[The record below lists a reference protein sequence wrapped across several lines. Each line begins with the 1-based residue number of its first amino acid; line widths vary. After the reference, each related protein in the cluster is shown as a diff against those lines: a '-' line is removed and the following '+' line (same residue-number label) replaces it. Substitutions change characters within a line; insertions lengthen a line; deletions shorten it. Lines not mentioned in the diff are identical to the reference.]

1 MNLTNT
7 VKERIAIMRPLLI
20 LGTVYVHTGGVDDSI
35 GWEWRNPFD
44 YLVAV
49 LRNGLFRAGVP
60 MLTLI
65 SGFLLFGAALDRT
78 PMKML
83 RKKFRT
89 LAIPFLVFNLA
100 FIALMYPLEVFF
112 GFAYRLPLTG
122 VDLAGWLDRLFAL
135 TDTPFNMPL
144 YFLRDMIVLILLAPL
159 FGYLLRKAPMI
170 GLALVSVIFFFDL
183 DRHLV
188 LRSTSAIL
196 FYVGGMAALYDWKL
210 EAFDKHAK
218 WCAALIVAACL
229 GFIAMRVEKTIWLAL
244 TLPFLLWPAASLLHG
259 TRIGRWALMGNKYSF
274 FVFVAHFPLMF
285 LGWQFILRYAR
296 FVPFPIYYVFSPLL
310 TVAFLIGLYHLL
322 MRLAPRAFGIAIGNR
337 DRSARAAPPQGE
349 VVGTEYRPAP

>member
-1 MNLTNT
+1 MKLTNAI
-7 VKERIAIMRPLLI
+7 KERIAILRPLLI
-20 LGTVYVHTGGVDDSI
+20 LGTVYVHTGGVGDSI
-35 GWEWRNPFD
+35 GWEWSNPFE
-44 YLVAV
+44 YLMAT
-49 LRNGLFRAGVP
+49 LRNGLFRSGVP

-65 SGFLLFGAALDRT
+65 SGFLLFGAALDQS
-78 PMKML
+78 PMKMM

-89 LAIPFLVFNLA
+89 LVIPFLVFNLA

-135 TDTPFNMPL
+135 TDSPFNMPL
-144 YFLRDMIVLILLAPL
+144 YFLRDMVVLILLAPL
-159 FGYLLRKAPMI
+159 FGYLLRKAPVL
-170 GLALVSVIFFFDL
+170 GLVAVSIIFYFDL

-196 FYVGGMAALYDWKL
+196 FYIGGMAALYDWNL

-218 WCAALIVAACL
+218 WCVALIAVACL
-229 GFIAMRVEKTIWLAL
+229 SFIGLRGEKTLWLAL

-259 TRIGRWALMGNKYSF
+259 TRLGRWALMGNRYSF

-296 FVPFPIYYVFSPLL
+296 FVPFPIYYVFSPLI
-310 TVAFLIGLYHLL
+310 TVAFLVGVYKL
-322 MRLAPRAFGIAIGNR
+322 MMHVAPSAFGIAIGNR
-337 DRSARAAPPQGE
+337 DKSAKAVAPPAGAASP
-349 VVGTEYRPAP
+349 EYRPAP